1 MTTHF
6 RAHFDGKA
14 IIPDEPVD
22 FPQGATLEVQ
32 VKMENE
38 KEPQQ
43 GERPLKQLADWA
55 RKLKPNDDMPEDLSS
70 QHDHYLYNHPKR
82 P

>member
-22 FPQGATLEVQ
+22 FPSGAMLDVH
-32 VKMENE
+32 VKIGNPN
-38 KEPQQ
+38 K
-43 GERPLKQLADWA
+43 PLKQLADWA
-55 RKLKPNDDMPEDLSS
+55 MKLEDIDDMPQDLSS